1 MFPASSLSECQG
13 ASRLGA
19 PLSPLGG
26 LRKGE
31 AYRDPLEDRAQ
42 QDPVTELA

>member
-1 MFPASSLSECQG
+1 VRRGNRWRKHAL
-13 ASRLGA
+13 LGTG
-19 PLSPLGG
+19 SPW